1 MAVKYHLVLRKNLSR
16 EVEPGQ
22 EQLYYAQTRAT
33 RTCTF
38 EELCDLIAESSTAS
52 SGDVKLVI
60 DRLTKFLAK
69 SLERGEVVQFGE
81 LGNFQL
87 LLSSSGSLTT
97 EAFSAAQLRKPR
109 LCSAAQLRKPR
120 LCFRP
125 GALLRNLTQTVK
137 GERITFEP
145 VEGEDETGGSGEEEE
160 RPGGL

>member
-60 DRLTKFLAK
+60 DRLTTFLAK

-97 EAFSAAQLRKPR
+97 EAF
-109 LCSAAQLRKPR
+109 SAAQLRKPR

>member
-109 LCSAAQLRKPR
+109 LC
-120 LCFRP
+120 FRP

-145 VEGEDETGGSGEEEE
+145 VEGEDETGGYGEYEE

>member
-109 LCSAAQLRKPR
+109 LC
-120 LCFRP
+120 FRP

-145 VEGEDETGGSGEEEE
+145 VEGEDETGGSGEDEE

>member
-97 EAFSAAQLRKPR
+97 EAFSAV
-109 LCSAAQLRKPR
+109 QLRKPR

>member
-97 EAFSAAQLRKPR
+97 EAFSAV
-109 LCSAAQLRKPR
+109 QLRKPR

-145 VEGEDETGGSGEEEE
+145 VEGEDETGGSGEDEE

>member
-109 LCSAAQLRKPR
+109 LC
-120 LCFRP
+120 FRP

-145 VEGEDETGGSGEEEE
+145 VEGEDETDGSGEEEE

>member
-109 LCSAAQLRKPR
+109 LC
-120 LCFRP
+120 FRP

>member
-109 LCSAAQLRKPR
+109 LC
-120 LCFRP
+120 FRP

-145 VEGEDETGGSGEEEE
+145 VEAEDETGGSGEEEE

>member
-109 LCSAAQLRKPR
+109 LC
-120 LCFRP
+120 FRP

-145 VEGEDETGGSGEEEE
+145 VEGEDEPVGSCEEEE

>member
-52 SGDVKLVI
+52 SGDVKLVT

-109 LCSAAQLRKPR
+109 LC
-120 LCFRP
+120 FRP

-145 VEGEDETGGSGEEEE
+145 VEGEDETGGSGEDEE

>member
-87 LLSSSGSLTT
+87 LLSSSGCLTT
-97 EAFSAAQLRKPR
+97 EAF
-109 LCSAAQLRKPR
+109 SAAQLRKPR

-145 VEGEDETGGSGEEEE
+145 VEGEDETGGSGEDEE

>member
-109 LCSAAQLRKPR
+109 LC
-120 LCFRP
+120 FRP

-145 VEGEDETGGSGEEEE
+145 VDGEDETGGSGEEEE

>member
-109 LCSAAQLRKPR
+109 LC
-120 LCFRP
+120 FRP

-145 VEGEDETGGSGEEEE
+145 VEGEDEIGGSGEEEE

>member
-97 EAFSAAQLRKPR
+97 EAFP
-109 LCSAAQLRKPR
+109 AAQLRKPR

>member
-97 EAFSAAQLRKPR
+97 EAFSAV
-109 LCSAAQLRKPR
+109 QLRKPR

-137 GERITFEP
+137 GDRITFEP

>member
-52 SGDVKLVI
+52 SGDVKLVV

-97 EAFSAAQLRKPR
+97 EAF
-109 LCSAAQLRKPR
+109 SAAQLRKPR